1 MLFNELK
8 QKSGMTL
15 TQLSNYFSVPY
26 RTIQNWAAGVSQ
38 CPDYLMKLF
47 VYKMEQEGILFP
59 NRPVAKYETEKAVRI
74 KVVLDGDVTQYAKS
88 FLAIYN
94 NAKSDPDLYKVYND
108 YDNGV
113 YLVCKPEVE
122 AAAVKF
128 LAQFGEVVSCTD
140 VQLVTPYIDGFE
152 YPENLDVEFMEY
164 QE

>member
-15 TQLSNYFSVPY
+15 TQLANYFGVPY
-26 RTIQNWAAGVSQ
+26 RTIQNWSAGVSQ

-47 VYKMEQEGILFP
+47 VYRMEQEGILFP
-59 NRPVAKYETEKAVRI
+59 KRPVAMYETEKAVRI
-74 KVVLDGDVTQYAKS
+74 KVILDGDVTQYAKS

-94 NAKSDPDLYKVYND
+94 NVKSDPDLHKVYND

-113 YLVCKPEVE
+113 YLVCKPDVE

-128 LAQFGEVVSCTD
+128 LAQFGAVVSCTD
-140 VQLVTPYIDGFE
+140 VRLVKPYIECFE
-152 YPENLDVEFMEY
+152 YPDDIDVEFLEFK
-164 QE
+164 E